1 MIETIKNIWPLIHR
15 HRARVIGSMIFGI
28 GMALIKGGQMAL
40 INPLFTKGLSPES
53 TLEEILGIVGLA
65 CLLALINLPVRFF
78 HFYWM
83 QFAMND
89 AVCEIRTKIYS
100 KIQDIPI
107 SFYTTTKQGDVIST
121 ILNDTMIYSQGISG
135 LLTLIRE
142 PITLIVLLGYAF
154 YLDWQ
159 LTLVTFA
166 LLPIMLLIFGF
177 FGKRVKA
184 HQADVQSRLSDMTH
198 VIGEGVGGQ
207 KIIKAFNLQDYTR
220 NFFKSYQNDFFR
232 FQMKAEVMRQLSH
245 PLVEFMT
252 TLILSS
258 VIVFAQV
265 KITGNAMTTGEFIT
279 FIAIMAMIQDPIR
292 KTNEANLKIS
302 QAQAAEKRIF
312 KFLKV
317 DNEEDGGIKEHT
329 ELSDKISFK
338 NLDFSYGDHQVINDL
353 SFDINK
359 GEKVALVGLSGSG
372 KSTLINVLLGL
383 YPVKKGSYKI
393 DGADSSEFTLKSLR
407 HYFGLVSQDIFLF
420 NTTVRENLT
429 LGKEVSEAQIQEAL
443 KVAHA
448 TDYINEL
455 PSGLETVIG
464 DRGLRLSGGQA
475 QRLTIARAYLQ
486 NNDVFLFDEATSA
499 LDNES
504 EKVVQQSLNEL
515 AKNKTVVAVAHRL
528 STIQNYDKIIVLK
541 DGRMIEQGRHEEL
554 MTLGGEYK
562 KLYELSVKS

>member
-1 MIETIKNIWPLIHR
+1 MFETIKNIWPLIHR

-220 NFFKSYQNDFFR
+220 NFFKSYQNDFFS
-232 FQMKAEVMRQLSH
+232 FQMKAEVMRQFSH

-302 QAQAAEKRIF
+302 QAQAAELRIF

-317 DNEEDGGIKEHT
+317 GNEEDSGTKEHS

-393 DGADSSEFTLKSLR
+393 DGTDSSEFTLKSLR

-429 LGKEVSEAQIQEAL
+429 LGKKVSEAQIQEAL

-504 EKVVQQSLNEL
+504 EKVVQESLNEL

-554 MTLGGEYK
+554 MTRGGEYK

>member
-1 MIETIKNIWPLIHR
+1 MFETIKNIWPLIHR

-220 NFFKSYQNDFFR
+220 NFFKSYQNDFFT
-232 FQMKAEVMRQLSH
+232 FQMKAEVMRQFSH

-317 DNEEDGGIKEHT
+317 DNEEDSGTKEHS

-429 LGKEVSEAQIQEAL
+429 LGKEVSEAQIEEAL

>member
-1 MIETIKNIWPLIHR
+1 MIETIKNLWPLIHR
-15 HRARVIGSMIFGI
+15 HRTRVVGSMIFGI

-53 TLEEILGIVGLA
+53 TLEEILKIVGLF

-83 QFAMND
+83 QYAMND
-89 AVCEIRTKIYS
+89 AVCEIRSKIYS

-121 ILNDTMIYSQGISG
+121 ILNDTMIYSTGVSG
-135 LLTLIRE
+135 LLTLARE
-142 PITLIVLLGYAF
+142 PLTLVVLLGYAF

-166 LLPIMLLIFGF
+166 LLPVMLLIFGY
-177 FGKRVKA
+177 FGKKVKA

-220 NFFKSYQNDFFR
+220 NFFKGYQDSFFH

-265 KITGNAMTTGEFIT
+265 KITGNVMTTGEFIT

-317 DNEEDGGIKEHT
+317 PNEENIGKKENKPLT
-329 ELSDKISFK
+329 DKISFDHL
-338 NLDFSYGDHQVINDL
+338 NFSYGDNQVIKNL
-353 SFDINK
+353 SFDIKK

-372 KSTLINVLLGL
+372 KSTLINLLLGL
-383 YPVKKGSYKI
+383 YPVKKGSYLI
-393 DGADSSEFTLKSLR
+393 DGVDSNEYTLNALR
-407 HYFGLVSQDIFLF
+407 SYFGLVSQDIFLF
-420 NTTVRENLT
+420 NTTIRENLC
-429 LGKEVSEAQIQEAL
+429 LGKEFSDEKLNEAL
-443 KVAHA
+443 RVANA
-448 TDYINEL
+448 TEYVAQMPE
-455 PSGLETVIG
+455 GLDTIIG

-486 NNDVFLFDEATSA
+486 DSDIFLFDEATSA

-504 EKVVQQSLNEL
+504 EKIVQQSLNDL

-528 STIQNYDKIIVLK
+528 STIQNYNKIIVLK
-541 DGRMIEQGRHEEL
+541 DGEMIEQGRHDEL
-554 MTLGGEYK
+554 MDLGGEYK
-562 KLYELSVKS
+562 KLYELSRKS

>member
-1 MIETIKNIWPLIHR
+1 MFETIKNIWPLIHR
-15 HRARVIGSMIFGI
+15 HRLRVIGSMLFGV
-28 GMALIKGGQMAL
+28 GMALIKGGQVAL
-40 INPLFTKGLSPES
+40 IGPLFNKGLSPDS
-53 TLEEILGIVGLA
+53 TMEDILSLVGLL

-83 QFAMND
+83 EYSMND
-89 AVCEIRTKIYS
+89 AICEIRTKIYS

-135 LLTLIRE
+135 IITMVRE
-142 PITLIVLLGYAF
+142 PVTLIVLLGYAF
-154 YLDWQ
+154 YIDWQ

-166 LLPIMLLIFGF
+166 ILPLMLFVFTF
-177 FGKRVKA
+177 FGKRVRA
-184 HQADVQSRLSDMTH
+184 HQEDVQRRLSDMTH
-198 VIGEGVGGQ
+198 IIGEGVGGQ

-220 NFFKSYQNDFFR
+220 NFFKSYQREFFD
-232 FQMKAEVMRQLSH
+232 FQMKAEVMRQFSH
-245 PLVEFMT
+245 PLVEFIT
-252 TLILSS
+252 TLTLSA
-258 VIVFAQV
+258 VIVFAQI
-265 KITGNAMTTGEFIT
+265 KISGSSMSTGDFIT
-279 FIAIMAMIQDPIR
+279 FIGIMAMIQDPIR
-292 KTNEANLKIS
+292 KTNDGNLKIN

-317 DNEEDGGIKEHT
+317 ENEADPGTQENFELKER
-329 ELSDKISFK
+329 ISFK
-338 NLDFSYGDHQVINDL
+338 NLDFSYGDNQVINNL
-353 SFDINK
+353 SFDIEK

-393 DGADSSEFTLKSLR
+393 DGVDSSDFTLKGLR
-407 HYFGLVSQDIFLF
+407 EYFGLVSQDIFLF
-420 NTTVRENLT
+420 NTTIRENLM
-429 LGKEVSEAQIQEAL
+429 LDKDVSEEKLEEAL

-455 PSGLETVIG
+455 PEGLETIIG
-464 DRGLRLSGGQA
+464 DRGVRLSGGQA

-486 NNDVFLFDEATSA
+486 DNDVFLFDEATSA

-504 EKVVQQSLNEL
+504 EKVVQESLNDL

-541 DGRMIEQGRHEEL
+541 DGQKIEQGRHEEL
-554 MTLGGEYK
+554 MALGGEYK
-562 KLYELSVKS
+562 KLYELSMRS

>member
-1 MIETIKNIWPLIHR
+1 MFETIKNIWPLIHR

-220 NFFKSYQNDFFR
+220 NFFKSYQNDFFT
-232 FQMKAEVMRQLSH
+232 FQMKAEVMRQFSH

-317 DNEEDGGIKEHT
+317 SNEEDSGTKEHS

>member
-1 MIETIKNIWPLIHR
+1 MFETIKNIWPLIHR

-220 NFFKSYQNDFFR
+220 NFFKSYQNDFFT
-232 FQMKAEVMRQLSH
+232 FQMKAEVMRQFSH

-317 DNEEDGGIKEHT
+317 DNEVDSGTKEHS

>member
-220 NFFKSYQNDFFR
+220 NFFKSYQNDFFS
-232 FQMKAEVMRQLSH
+232 FQMKAEVMRQFSH

-302 QAQAAEKRIF
+302 QAQAAELRIF

-317 DNEEDGGIKEHT
+317 DNEEDSGTKEHS

-393 DGADSSEFTLKSLR
+393 DGTDSSEFTLKSLR

-504 EKVVQQSLNEL
+504 EKVVQESLNEL

-554 MTLGGEYK
+554 MTRGGEYK

>member
-1 MIETIKNIWPLIHR
+1 MFETIKNIWPLIHR

-220 NFFKSYQNDFFR
+220 NFFKSYQNDFFT
-232 FQMKAEVMRQLSH
+232 FQMKAEVMRQFSH

-317 DNEEDGGIKEHT
+317 DNEEDSGTKEHS

-448 TDYINEL
+448 TNYINEL

>member
-1 MIETIKNIWPLIHR
+1 MFETIKNIWPLIHR

-135 LLTLIRE
+135 LLTLLRE
-142 PITLIVLLGYAF
+142 PITLFVLLGYAF

-184 HQADVQSRLSDMTH
+184 HQSDVQSRLSDMTH

-220 NFFKSYQNDFFR
+220 DFFKGYQNSFFE
-232 FQMKAEVMRQLSH
+232 FQMKSEVMRQISH

-317 DNEEDGGIKEHT
+317 ENEKDDGKNEHS
-329 ELSDKISFK
+329 ELSDKISFA
-338 NLDFSYGDHQVINDL
+338 NLDFSYGDHQVINNL

-393 DGADSSEFTLKSLR
+393 DGIDSSDFKLKSLR

-420 NTTVRENLT
+420 NTTIRENLT
-429 LGKEVSEAQIQEAL
+429 LGKEVNEAQIQEAL

-448 TDYINEL
+448 IEYIKEL
-455 PSGLETVIG
+455 PEGLETVIG
-464 DRGLRLSGGQA
+464 DRGVRLSGGQA

-486 NNDVFLFDEATSA
+486 DNDVFLFDEATSA

-515 AKNKTVVAVAHRL
+515 AKNKTVIAVAHRL

-541 DGRMIEQGRHEEL
+541 DGRMIEQGRHDEL
-554 MTLGGEYK
+554 MNLDGEYK
-562 KLYELSVKS
+562 KLYELSMKS

>member
-1 MIETIKNIWPLIHR
+1 MFETIKNIWPLIHR

-220 NFFKSYQNDFFR
+220 NFFKSYQNDFFS
-232 FQMKAEVMRQLSH
+232 FQMKAEVMRQFSH

-302 QAQAAEKRIF
+302 QAQAAELRIF

-317 DNEEDGGIKEHT
+317 GNEEDSGTKEHS

-393 DGADSSEFTLKSLR
+393 DGTDSSEFTLKSLR

-429 LGKEVSEAQIQEAL
+429 LGKKVSEAQIQEAL